1 MIKPSFVIVLIAL
14 VGVASGAMFEVPK
27 KNQVVS
33 AQAAQMPGVRALE
46 ILRSADV
53 QAMEDCV
60 ESPKHCTGHLA
71 NALKELEAH
80 KGVVTLND
88 GMMVYFCLKS
98 PQAQKMQLC
107 RNRDAE
113 TMHQHLH
120 VYRDNEFRN
129 AELLSCVNGEA
140 SCPAAMKT
148 HLDNLLLEPETVL
161 PIQYILVYMC
171 RNSAYK
177 AELAVCADDAGY
189 LQWRRAGGNKK
200 KANTHFGH
208 Y

>member
-1 MIKPSFVIVLIAL
+1 MIKPFFVITIFF
-14 VGVASGAMFEVPK
+14 VGAVSGAMFGVPK

-46 ILRSADV
+46 TLRSADV

-60 ESPKHCTGHLA
+60 ESPKHCSGHLK
-71 NALKELEAH
+71 NALVELESH

-98 PQAQKMQLC
+98 PMASKMQLC

-113 TMHQHLH
+113 TMHRHLH
-120 VYRDNEFRN
+120 VYKDSEFRN
-129 AELLSCVNGEA
+129 SELISCVNDEKA
-140 SCPAAMKT
+140 CPAAMKT

-171 RNSAYK
+171 RNAAYK
-177 AELAVCADDAGY
+177 AELAVCAEDAGY
-189 LQWRRAGGNKK
+189 LTWRRAGSK
-200 KANTHFGH
+200 KAKSHFGH